1 MKLGLGDVKVGRR
14 GIVIT
19 LVLLALFIWG
29 IIWLSGPLTVDDV
42 RVPDVED
49 LMPGWEK

>member
-1 MKLGLGDVKVGRR
+1 MNVKDMKFKHWV
-14 GIVIT
+14 IVI
-19 LVLLALFIWG
+19 VLLALFIWC
-29 IIWLSGPLTVDDV
+29 IVWLSGPLTVDDV

>member
-1 MKLGLGDVKVGRR
+1 MNVKDMKR
-14 GIVIT
+14 GHWVIVI
-19 LVLLALFIWG
+19 VLLALFIWG
-29 IIWLSGPLTVDDV
+29 IVWLSGPLTVDDV

>member
-1 MKLGLGDVKVGRR
+1 MDITVSNVKKHCRLLLALAVF
-14 GIVIT
+14 
-19 LVLLALFIWG
+19 LALFIWCVV
-29 IIWLSGPLTVDDV
+29 WLSGPLTVDDV

>member
-1 MKLGLGDVKVGRR
+1 MKVKDMKLGHWV
-14 GIVIT
+14 IVW
-19 LVLLALFIWG
+19 VLLTLFIWG